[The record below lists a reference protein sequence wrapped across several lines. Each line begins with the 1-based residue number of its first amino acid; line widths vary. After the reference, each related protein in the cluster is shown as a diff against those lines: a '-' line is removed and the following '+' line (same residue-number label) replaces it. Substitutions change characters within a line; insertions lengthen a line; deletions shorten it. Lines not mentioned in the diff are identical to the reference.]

1 MANFT
6 QVYCIYIYCLYQ
18 GYLQLSLMG
27 IQFEKLKKN
36 LIIIAYI
43 LVTQGRVRGNKNIFK
58 VGLNKTYAYH
68 DLRFW
73 IAMVSTIYC
82 SCVMSGKFE

>member
-1 MANFT
+1 M
-6 QVYCIYIYCLYQ
+6 
-18 GYLQLSLMG
+18 
-27 IQFEKLKKN
+27 
-36 LIIIAYI
+36 IAHI

-58 VGLNKTYAYH
+58 VGLIKTYAYH